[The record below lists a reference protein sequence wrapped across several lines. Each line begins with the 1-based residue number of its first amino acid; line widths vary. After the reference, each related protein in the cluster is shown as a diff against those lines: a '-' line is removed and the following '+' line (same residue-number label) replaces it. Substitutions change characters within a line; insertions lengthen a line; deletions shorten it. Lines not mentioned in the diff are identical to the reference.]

1 MLEEQTL
8 LIADDHALIRIG
20 LRAQLTHLG
29 RFRVIEAW
37 DVPSLEA
44 CMRREPR
51 IDLILLDLMMPGS
64 RDEHWVEKFCD
75 AHPHYRVLLITGMPL
90 AMVTARFRHIA
101 NVYGVIDKGR
111 PPDELRKTVDLALAG
126 QMVWPLPGALTP
138 GLVPRPTAR
147 VTALTDRQR
156 EVALLVAGGLS
167 NREVADT
174 LDLSEGTIKNH
185 IKDIFR
191 ALGVT
196 NRTQLALQILSPEAG
211 A

>member
-1 MLEEQTL
+1 MLDEQTL

-29 RFRVIEAW
+29 RFRVVEAW
-37 DVPSLEA
+37 DIPSLDA
-44 CMRREPR
+44 CMRREPK

-75 AHPHYRVLLITGMPL
+75 AYPRHRVLLITGMPL
-90 AMVTARFRHIA
+90 APVTVRYRHIP

-111 PPDELRKTVDLALAG
+111 PPEDLRKTVDLALAG
-126 QMVWPLPGALTP
+126 QAVWPLPDALAP
-138 GLVPRPTAR
+138 GLSPRPASR
-147 VTALTDRQR
+147 VHALTDRQR

-167 NREVADT
+167 NREVADA
-174 LDLSEGTIKNH
+174 LDLSEGTVKNH

-196 NRTQLALQILSPEAG
+196 NRTQLALQILSPESG